1 MQKIQVAVKAKV
13 VFCLLLAS
21 VMTMSLL
28 SGCASQYGAAPL
40 ETEAAGS
47 KAVRN
52 EVIVAVSTEPATLD
66 PCQGWGHGNTPLIQ
80 STLIK
85 YNEEMQFENDLAL
98 DYSLDETGRIWTFH
112 LRGDAKFTDGK
123 AVTARDVVFTFET
136 AKAAQA
142 SVDLTFLDKA
152 EAADDTTVIFSLSR
166 PTSVFLNTMASVG
179 IIPEHAYGADYGRN
193 PVGSGPWKFVQWNP
207 QEQLILE
214 ANEQYY
220 GTVPSIKKVTIVFM
234 SEDAAFAAVG
244 LRRPAG
250 ALRCRAAAVGPAGS
264 AISAVSARKCAPAVD

>member
-152 EAADDTTVIFSLSR
+152 EAANDTTVIFSLSR

-179 IIPEHAYGADYGRN
+179 IIPEHA
-193 PVGSGPWKFVQWNP
+193 WKFVQWNP

-234 SEDAAFAAVG
+234 SEDAAFAAVQ
-244 LRRPAG
+244 AG
-250 ALRCRAAAVGPAGS
+250 QADVALTAATLAD
-264 AISAVSARKCAPAVD
+264 KAVDGYHLVRASSVDNRGFTLPLLTNEGAVTES